1 MSKENFKFFASRNSN
16 LANHVNSGNMTW
28 QKFYEMYE
36 LYGEN
41 HNVWNEYINTND
53 SDDRVVGST
62 KIVTKETTIRDLV
75 NMVKGIELEKVQKG
89 VEGIQKTI
97 SLIQDM
103 GVGAATKVGATYEP
117 RPIYKH
123 FGD

>member
-1 MSKENFKFFASRNSN
+1 MSKESFKEFASRNKY
-16 LANHVNSGNMTW
+16 LAEHVNNGNMTW

-41 HNVWNEYINTND
+41 HDIWNGYSVSSTK
-53 SDDRVVGST
+53 DDRGSSNNSSSS
-62 KIVTKETTIRDLV
+62 KETTVKDLV

-89 VEGIQKTI
+89 IDGIQRTI
-97 SLIQDM
+97 SLIQELGGNKSSDS
-103 GVGAATKVGATYEP
+103 TYEP

-123 FGD
+123 LGD